1 MGYTTTTPNS
11 MGSPFPPSG
20 DFTKAEISSPF
31 QRPMA
36 DGDIAAAVTSQ
47 TLVVKYAKCRSSA
60 PNFSELYRGHLKGKQ
75 SKVS

>member
-36 DGDIAAAVTSQ
+36 DGDIAAAVNIT
-47 TLVVKYAKCRSSA
+47 
-60 PNFSELYRGHLKGKQ
+60 NFSG
-75 SKVS
+75 